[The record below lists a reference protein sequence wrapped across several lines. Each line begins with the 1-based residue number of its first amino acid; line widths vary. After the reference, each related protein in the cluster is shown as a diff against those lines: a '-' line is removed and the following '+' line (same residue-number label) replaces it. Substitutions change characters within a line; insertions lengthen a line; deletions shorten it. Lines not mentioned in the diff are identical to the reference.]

1 MVDLA
6 YREWIFNIKNINELE
21 QVSIKEKESSSP
33 LQKFFLLPQ
42 KIIRMKILKQIK
54 LKNKWALN
62 RKENE
67 KTLKIIII
75 IKKKNL
81 EKRLN
86 TNRWK

>member
-21 QVSIKEKESSSP
+21 QVSIKEKESSPP

-75 IKKKNL
+75 KKKNL
-81 EKRLN
+81 EKRLK

>member
-54 LKNKWALN
+54 LKNKMGLKQE
-62 RKENE
+62 RKR
-67 KTLKIIII
+67 
-75 IKKKNL
+75 KNL
-81 EKRLN
+81 ENNNNK
-86 TNRWK
+86 KKKS